1 MSDVVGIR
9 AAAAITGLYEKKIR
23 VMAHKGVF
31 PYLRDE
37 KGFMMFSRAALER
50 WAQAHPAHKREGE

>member
-1 MSDVVGIR
+1 M
-9 AAAAITGLYEKKIR
+9 AITGLYEKKIR